1 MFAIENSFPRLFSP
15 LQLGRRTL
23 RNRIA
28 LPATLTNYGAR
39 HGVTERWIDFLAER
53 AKGGA
58 GMIVSEIIAVD
69 PAALAH
75 GAIVTGYDRGN
86 EEGFKRAADAVEGA
100 GACLVGQLWHP
111 GRQQLWSPVHFPKG
125 ISEQPDAYSWTVPHV
140 MGTDELRRVADEYVA
155 VAERLN
161 RCGFGG
167 AELHGAHGYLITQI
181 LSPWSNR
188 RGDRYGG
195 SLENRVR
202 FVREVAGAI
211 RSRCGGDFVVG
222 LKMPGDEG
230 VAGGIDPDEAARIT
244 SALVGVLD
252 YFAYSQG
259 NFTISLE
266 NHVPDMHFRRAHFLD
281 IHRKVRPAAAGTP
294 VMAIGRIA
302 MPAEAEAALSEGAA
316 DLVGLTRALIADA
329 DWPAKARA
337 GRVEDI
343 RPSSYDN
350 FAWGEIHA
358 GKPLAEV
365 HNPQL
370 GQRGESGWRPARA
383 AKRRRVVV
391 VGAGPAGLQ
400 AARIAA
406 QAGHDVT
413 LLGASSRLGG
423 KLRWE
428 AALPGR
434 GEYENVIGWME
445 RNASRAGVKM
455 ELGRRASAADVLALK
470 PDSVIVATGSHPRR
484 PEGFDGEGLSA
495 REWSGASAAGPG
507 GSGEGT
513 AVLFDMDHS
522 AATYAVADA
531 LAQRYRR
538 LVLVTPRTQLARNVN
553 YCSAIGVH
561 RRLYEAN
568 AEIVMAAEPVRLRSR
583 ILTCR
588 NVFTGRTREFEEVE
602 LFLWSTP
609 RLVDDAIAAPLR
621 EADVD
626 TRLAGDCVAPRNLF
640 CAIHEGE
647 AVALA
652 L

>member
-28 LPATLTNYGAR
+28 LSATLTNYGAR
-39 HGVTERWIDFLAER
+39 HGVTERWTDFLAER

-58 GMIVSEIIAVD
+58 GMIVTEIIAVD

-75 GAIVTGYDRGN
+75 GAIVTGYDPGN

-155 VAERLN
+155 VAERLK

-211 RSRCGGDFVVG
+211 RSRCGRDFVVG

-244 SALVGVLD
+244 SALVGTVD

-281 IHRKVRPAAAGTP
+281 IHKKVRPAAAGTP

-337 GRVEDI
+337 GRVADI

-391 VGAGPAGLQ
+391 VGAGPAGMQ
-400 AARIAA
+400 AARVAA
-406 QAGHDVT
+406 EAGHDVT
-413 LLGASSRLGG
+413 LLGVSLGG
-423 KLRWE
+423 KLHWE

-434 GEYENVIGWME
+434 GEYANLIGWME
-445 RNASRAGVKM
+445 RKARAAGVKT
-455 ELGRRASAADVLALK
+455 ELGRRVSAADVLALR

-484 PEGFDGEGLSA
+484 PEGFDGDGVSV
-495 REWSGASAAGPG
+495 RDFSSEWG
-507 GSGEGT
+507 GEK

-602 LFLWSTP
+602 LLLWSTP

>member
-23 RNRIA
+23 RNRVA

-58 GMIVSEIIAVD
+58 GMIVTEIIAVD

-75 GAIVTGYDRGN
+75 GAIVTGYDPAN

-111 GRQQLWSPVHFPKG
+111 GRQQLWSPVHSPKG
-125 ISEQPDAYSWTVPHV
+125 ISDQPDAYSWTVPHV
-140 MGTDELRRVADEYVA
+140 MSTDELRQVADEYVA
-155 VAERLN
+155 VAERLK

-167 AELHGAHGYLITQI
+167 VELHGAHGYLITQI

-188 RGDRYGG
+188 REDRYGG
-195 SLENRVR
+195 PLENRVR

-211 RSRCGGDFVVG
+211 HERCGREFVVG

-230 VAGGIDPDEAARIT
+230 VAGGIGPDEAARIT
-244 SALVGVLD
+244 SALIGTLD

-281 IHRKVRPAAAGTP
+281 IHRKLRPAAAGTP

-302 MPAEAEAALSEGAA
+302 TPAEAEAALAEGAA

-337 GRVEDI
+337 GRLEDI

-358 GKPLAEV
+358 GKPLAEI

-383 AKRRRVVV
+383 AKHRRVAV
-391 VGAGPAGLQ
+391 VGGGPAGMQ

-406 QAGHDVT
+406 EAGHDVT

-428 AALPGR
+428 AGLPGR
-434 GEYENVIGWME
+434 GEYENLIGWME
-445 RNASRAGVKM
+445 RKARAAGVKM
-455 ELGRRASAADVLALK
+455 ELGHRASAADVLALK

-484 PEGFDGEGLSA
+484 PEGFEGEGLSV
-495 REWSGASAAGPG
+495 RDFSSETG
-507 GSGEGT
+507 GKT
-513 AVLFDMDHS
+513 AVLFDMDHG

-538 LVLVTPRTQLARNVN
+538 LVLLTPRTQLARNVN

-568 AEIVMAAEPVRLRSR
+568 AEIVMAVEPVRLHSR
-583 ILTCR
+583 VLTCR
-588 NVFTGRTREFEEVE
+588 NVFTGRTRDFDEVE
-602 LFLWSTP
+602 LFLWATP
-609 RLVDDAIAAPLR
+609 RVVDDAIAAPLR
-621 EADVD
+621 AAGVD
-626 TRLAGDCVAPRNLF
+626 TRLAGDCVAPRNLY

-647 AVALA
+647 ALALA

>member
-1 MFAIENSFPRLFSP
+1 MIRIANPFPRLFSP
-15 LQLGRRTL
+15 LELGRRTL

-28 LPATLTNYGAR
+28 LPATLTNFGAGHR
-39 HGVTERWIDFLAER
+39 VTGRWIDFLAER

-58 GMIVSEIIAVD
+58 GMIVTEIIAVD

-75 GAIVTGYDRGN
+75 GAIVTGYDPAN
-86 EEGFKRAADAVEGA
+86 DDGFKRAAEAVEGA

-111 GRQQLWSPVHFPKG
+111 GRQQLWSPVHSPKG
-125 ISEQPDAYSWTVPHV
+125 ISDQPDAYSWTVPHV
-140 MGTDELRRVADEYVA
+140 MDTDELRRVADEYVS
-155 VAERLN
+155 VAQRLQ

-188 RGDRYGG
+188 RSDRYGG

-202 FVREVAGAI
+202 FVQEVAAAI
-211 RSRCGGDFVVG
+211 RQACGPAFVVG

-244 SALVGVLD
+244 AALAGTLD

-259 NFTISLE
+259 NFTASLE
-266 NHVPDMHFRRAHFLD
+266 NHVPDMHFRRGHFLD
-281 IHRKVRPAAAGTP
+281 IHRKLRPAARGKP

-302 MPAEAEAALSEGAA
+302 MPEEAEAALASAA
-316 DLVGLTRALIADA
+316 GDLVGLTRALIADA

-337 GRVEDI
+337 GRVEEI

-370 GQRGESGWRPARA
+370 GQQGESGWRPARA
-383 AKRRRVVV
+383 ARRRRVVV
-391 VGAGPAGLQ
+391 VGAGPAGMQ

-406 QAGHDVT
+406 ESGHEVT
-413 LLGASSRLGG
+413 LLGASKAPGG

-428 AALPGR
+428 ASLPGR
-434 GEYENVIGWME
+434 EEYRNLVDWMM
-445 RNASRAGVKM
+445 RRAHAAGVKLQ
-455 ELGRRASAADVLALK
+455 LGQAASAGQVLSLD
-470 PDSVIVATGSHPRR
+470 PERVILATGSHPRR
-484 PEGFDGEGLSA
+484 PENFEGDGLCA
-495 REWSGASAAGPG
+495 RDWQPGAASA
-507 GSGEGT
+507 GT

-531 LAQRYRR
+531 LASRYQR
-538 LVLVTPRTQLARNVN
+538 LVLLTPRTQLARNVN

-561 RRLYEAN
+561 RRLYA
-568 AEIVMAAEPVRLRSR
+568 ADAGIVMAAEPVRLREGV
-583 ILTCR
+583 LTWR
-588 NVFTGRTREFEEVE
+588 NVFTGRTQQVREVA
-602 LFLWSTP
+602 LFLWATP
-609 RLVDDAIAAPLR
+609 RVADDALAAPLR
-621 EADVD
+621 QAGID
-626 TRLAGDCVAPRNLF
+626 TRLAGDCMAPRNLF

-647 AVALA
+647 ALARAL
-652 L
+652 

>member
-1 MFAIENSFPRLFSP
+1 MFVIENSFPRLFSP

-23 RNRIA
+23 RNRVA

-58 GMIVSEIIAVD
+58 AMIVAEIIAVD

-75 GAIVTGYDRGN
+75 GAIVTGFDAAN

-125 ISEQPDAYSWTVPHV
+125 ISEEPDAYSWTVPHV
-140 MGTDELRRVADEYVA
+140 MSTDELRHVADEYVA
-155 VAERLN
+155 VAERLK

-167 AELHGAHGYLITQI
+167 VELHGAHGYLITQI

-188 RGDRYGG
+188 RADRYGG

-202 FVREVAGAI
+202 FVRDVAGAI
-211 RSRCGGDFVVG
+211 RERCGRDFVVG

-230 VAGGIDPDEAARIT
+230 VAGGIDPDEAVRIT
-244 SALVGVLD
+244 SALVGALD

-259 NFTISLE
+259 NFSTSLE

-302 MPAEAEAALSEGAA
+302 TPAEAEAALAEGAA

-358 GKPLAEV
+358 GKPLAEI

-391 VGAGPAGLQ
+391 VGAGPAGMQ

-406 QAGHDVT
+406 EAGHDVT
-413 LLGASSRLGG
+413 LFGISFGG
-423 KLRWE
+423 KLNWE

-434 GEYENVIGWME
+434 GEYRNLIGWME
-445 RNASRAGVKM
+445 RKAHAAGVM
-455 ELGRRASAADVLALK
+455 LELGHRASAADVLALK
-470 PDSVIVATGSHPRR
+470 PERVIVATGSHPRR
-484 PEGFDGEGLSA
+484 PEGFEGEGLSV
-495 REWSGASAAGPG
+495 RDFSNESGGK
-507 GSGEGT
+507 T
-513 AVLFDMDHS
+513 AVLFDMDHG

-538 LVLVTPRTQLARNVN
+538 LVLLTPRTQLARNVN

-568 AEIVMAAEPVRLRSR
+568 AEIVMAAEPVRLRDR

-588 NVFTGRTREFEEVE
+588 NVFTGRTRDFEEVE

-609 RLVDDAIAAPLR
+609 RMVDDAIAAPLR
-621 EADVD
+621 AAGLD